1 MQVELRNCDLEINH
15 IGTPEVIA
23 LEMLYRGFN
32 AACQEMAAF
41 FDAYSKAIDET
52 MMQMVVF
59 GSSIMKVQKTS
70 SGTVRW
76 NLDNDTMNWTD
87 TIPKDKTPTL
97 SDRKIWKM
105 TQMRNPKGLR

>member
-1 MQVELRNCDLEINH
+1 
-15 IGTPEVIA
+15 
-23 LEMLYRGFN
+23 
-32 AACQEMAAF
+32 MAAF